1 MQGPPPERHFTAT
14 EIQALVRNMDDS
26 KQRHRLLKTRNPE
39 AYERKLADENH
50 LLHEYFYSIFKKHL
64 KDELDATFFYM
75 LDMKRK
81 IEKGEQ
87 TEDEAS
93 TAIGQSLFSRWVA
106 PVISNVSAEP
116 VQSYAD
122 YYKNL
127 STSQ

>member
-26 KQRHRLLKTRNPE
+26 KTKHRLLKTRNPE
-39 AYERKLADENH
+39 AYERKMVEENP

-64 KDELDATFFYM
+64 KDELDATFFLM

-81 IEKGEQ
+81 IERGEQ

-93 TAIGQSLFSRWVA
+93 TAIGQTLFSRWVA
-106 PVISNVSAEP
+106 PVISNVSADS

-127 STSQ
+127 SS

>member
-1 MQGPPPERHFTAT
+1 MQGPPPDRHFSAT

-26 KQRHRLLKTRNPE
+26 KSKHRLLKTRNPE
-39 AYERKLADENH
+39 GYERKLADENP
-50 LLHEYFYSIFKKHL
+50 LLHEYFYSIFKKHA

-81 IEKGEQ
+81 IERGEQ

-106 PVISNVSAEP
+106 PVISNVSSEP

-122 YYKNL
+122 YYKSL
-127 STSQ
+127 SS